1 MIDRSQSRSWKTGSG
16 LGKVSVMPVLITPSS
31 VVAFWKEA
39 GPAKWYAKDE
49 AFDRAFRDA
58 GRALHWAAARRE
70 LDDWMATA
78 EGALALMI
86 VLDQYPRNA
95 YRATAHQF
103 ATDALA
109 LTFAKDAFDKG
120 YPATV
125 EPDLR
130 QFFMT
135 PFEHS
140 EDLAD
145 HDALIPMI
153 GDLPEVAKYAKIHRD
168 IIVRFGRFPHRN
180 RALGR
185 ETTTEEKVFLDQGG
199 FAG

>member
-1 MIDRSQSRSWKTGSG
+1 MA
-16 LGKVSVMPVLITPSS
+16 VLITPSS

-49 AFDRAFRDA
+49 AFDREFRDA

-86 VLDQYPRNA
+86 LLDQYPRNS
-95 YRATAHQF
+95 YRGTAHQF
-103 ATDALA
+103 ATDSLA
-109 LTFAKDAFDKG
+109 LMFARQAWERGWPQTFG
-120 YPATV
+120 
-125 EPDLR
+125 PDLR
-130 QFFMT
+130 QFFVT

-140 EDLAD
+140 EDRAD
-145 HDALIPMI
+145 QDEGVRLSADM
-153 GDLPEVAKYAKIHRD
+153 PEVLKYAHVHRD

-185 ETTTEEKVFLDQGG
+185 ETTPEEQAFLDGGG
-199 FAG
+199 FGG

>member
-1 MIDRSQSRSWKTGSG
+1 MTI
-16 LGKVSVMPVLITPSS
+16 LIAPSS

-39 GPAKWYAKDE
+39 GPDKWYAKDE

-70 LDDWMATA
+70 LDDWMDTA

-86 VLDQYPRNA
+86 LLDQYPRNSF
-95 YRATAHQF
+95 RGTGHQF
-103 ATDALA
+103 ATDSLA
-109 LTFAKDAFDKG
+109 LMFAKQAIAAGHHLTF
-120 YPATV
+120 

-145 HDALIPMI
+145 HDALVPLVV
-153 GDLPEVAKYAKIHRD
+153 DLPEVAKYAVIHRD

-185 ETTTEEKVFLDQGG
+185 ETTPEELAFLDQGG

>member
-1 MIDRSQSRSWKTGSG
+1 
-16 LGKVSVMPVLITPSS
+16 MPVLITPSS

-39 GPAKWYAKDE
+39 GPKRWYAKDE
-49 AFDRAFRDA
+49 AFDREFRDA

-70 LDDWMATA
+70 LDDWIQTP

-86 VLDQYPRNA
+86 LLDQYPRNSF
-95 YRATAHQF
+95 RGTAHQF
-103 ATDALA
+103 ATDPLALA
-109 LTFAKDAFDKG
+109 LCRQAHAMG
-120 YPATV
+120 HPATF

-145 HDALIPMI
+145 HDALIPLL
-153 GDLPEVAKYAKIHRD
+153 GDDMPEVAKYAAIHRD

-180 RALGR
+180 PALGR
-185 ETTTEEKVFLDQGG
+185 ETTPEEQAFLDQGG

>member
-1 MIDRSQSRSWKTGSG
+1 MT
-16 LGKVSVMPVLITPSS
+16 VLITPSS

-39 GPAKWYAKDE
+39 GPRKWYAKDE
-49 AFDRAFRDA
+49 AFDREFRDA

-70 LDDWMATA
+70 LDDWIETA

-86 VLDQYPRNA
+86 LLDQYPRNSF
-95 YRATAHQF
+95 RGTAHQF
-103 ATDALA
+103 ATDGLGLMFARQA
-109 LTFAKDAFDKG
+109 WDRGWPQTFD
-120 YPATV
+120 
-125 EPDLR
+125 PDVR
-130 QFFMT
+130 QFFVT

-145 HDALIPMI
+145 QDTAVALSVDM
-153 GDLPEVAKYAKIHRD
+153 PEVLKFAHMHRD

-185 ETTTEEKVFLDQGG
+185 ETTAEEQAFLDGGG
-199 FAG
+199 FGG

>member
-1 MIDRSQSRSWKTGSG
+1 MIVG
-16 LGKVSVMPVLITPSS
+16 
-31 VVAFWKEA
+31 FWKEA
-39 GPAKWYAKDE
+39 GPTRWYKKDPQ
-49 AFDRAFRDA
+49 FDWRVREEMRAAHF
-58 GRALHWAAARRE
+58 AAARRQ
-70 LDDWMATA
+70 LDDWMGTA

-86 VLDQYPRNA
+86 LLDQYPRNSF
-95 YRATAHQF
+95 RGTAHQF

-109 LTFAKDAFDKG
+109 LMFAKRAFDLG
-120 YPATV
+120 HPATF
-125 EPDLR
+125 EPELR

-145 HDALIPMI
+145 HDALIPLL
-153 GDLPEVAKYAKIHRD
+153 GDDMPEVAKFARIHRD

-180 RALGR
+180 PALGR
-185 ETTTEEKVFLDQGG
+185 ETTPEEQAFLDEGG

>member
-1 MIDRSQSRSWKTGSG
+1 MAN
-16 LGKVSVMPVLITPSS
+16 LITPSS

-39 GPAKWYAKDE
+39 GPRKWYAKDE
-49 AFDRAFRDA
+49 AFDREFRDA

-70 LDDWMATA
+70 LDDWIETA

-86 VLDQYPRNA
+86 LLDQYPRNSF
-95 YRATAHQF
+95 RGTAHQF
-103 ATDALA
+103 ATDGLGLMFARQA
-109 LTFAKDAFDKG
+109 WDRGWPRTFD
-120 YPATV
+120 
-125 EPDLR
+125 PDVR
-130 QFFMT
+130 QFFVT

-145 HDALIPMI
+145 QDTAVALSADM
-153 GDLPEVAKYAKIHRD
+153 PEVLKFAHMHRD

-185 ETTTEEKVFLDQGG
+185 ETTAEEQAFLDGGG
-199 FAG
+199 FGG

>member
-1 MIDRSQSRSWKTGSG
+1 MAI
-16 LGKVSVMPVLITPSS
+16 LITPSS

-39 GPAKWYAKDE
+39 GPDKWYAKDE
-49 AFDRAFRDA
+49 VFDRTFRDA

-70 LDDWMATA
+70 LDDWADTA

-86 VLDQYPRNA
+86 LLDQYPRNS
-95 YRATAHQF
+95 YRGTAHQF
-103 ATDALA
+103 ATDGLA
-109 LTFAKDAFDKG
+109 LSFARRAWERSWPQTF
-120 YPATV
+120 

-130 QFFMT
+130 QFFIT

-145 HDALIPMI
+145 QDA
-153 GDLPEVAKYAKIHRD
+153 GLPLCADMSEVLKYAIIHRD

-180 RALGR
+180 KALGR
-185 ETTTEEKVFLDQGG
+185 ETTLEEQAFLDDGG
-199 FAG
+199 FGG

>member
-1 MIDRSQSRSWKTGSG
+1 MT
-16 LGKVSVMPVLITPSS
+16 VLITPSS

-39 GPAKWYAKDE
+39 GPQKWYAKDE

-86 VLDQYPRNA
+86 LLDQYPRNS
-95 YRATAHQF
+95 YRSTAHQF
-103 ATDALA
+103 ATDSLG
-109 LTFAKDAFDKG
+109 LMYAKQAWDRG
-120 YPATV
+120 YPRTF

-130 QFFMT
+130 QFFVT

-140 EDLAD
+140 EDLAEQ
-145 HDALIPMI
+145 DAALPLCADM
-153 GDLPEVAKYAKIHRD
+153 PEVLKYAHIHRD

-180 RALGR
+180 RSLGR
-185 ETTTEEKVFLDQGG
+185 ETTAEEQAFLDQGG
-199 FAG
+199 FGG

>member
-1 MIDRSQSRSWKTGSG
+1 MAI
-16 LGKVSVMPVLITPSS
+16 LITPSS

-39 GPAKWYAKDE
+39 GPQKWYAKDE
-49 AFDRAFRDA
+49 AFDREFRDA

-70 LDDWMATA
+70 LDDWAATA
-78 EGALALMI
+78 EGSLALMI
-86 VLDQYPRNA
+86 LLDQYPRNA
-95 YRATAHQF
+95 YRGTAHQF
-103 ATDALA
+103 ATDSLVLA
-109 LTFAKDAFDKG
+109 FAKQAIAAGHHLAF
-120 YPATV
+120 

-145 HDALIPMI
+145 HNALIPLVADM
-153 GDLPEVAKYAKIHRD
+153 PEVEKYAVIHRD

-185 ETTTEEKVFLDQGG
+185 ETTTEEQAFLDQGG